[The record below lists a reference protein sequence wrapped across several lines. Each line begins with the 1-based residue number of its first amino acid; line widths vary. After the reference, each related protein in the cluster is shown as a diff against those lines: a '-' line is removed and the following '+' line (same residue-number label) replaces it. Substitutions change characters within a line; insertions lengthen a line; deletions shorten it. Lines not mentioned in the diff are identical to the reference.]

1 MKTKI
6 LSLFFLV
13 VLLVTGANSTS
24 YAKEEEYPSKPIQ
37 ILVAARAGG
46 GIDLFF
52 RLLSEELTKFWK
64 VSINVANEGG
74 SGGTVGADRVMKA
87 RKDGYSVLGIL
98 VASICS
104 MTVAQPGEPI
114 SLLRDFDPILTNM
127 GYAAT
132 VYCVRSDSNFKTFKD
147 VINFAKE
154 NPGKLIFGTGSPGGE
169 FFLEWTLLQ
178 RAAKV
183 NIPTL
188 KLSSAEMIPQ
198 LLGGHVQMC
207 GTSEVAAKPYIDSG
221 RMRGLVVDVKSSAFP
236 NLPTLSE
243 IGYPEDINVVSSLTL
258 MGPKGLP
265 PAILKVW
272 ENALQV
278 IVKGPTFN
286 TSLKKVGF
294 SNNSETNPEKMKNTL
309 QRELEKYKQFTP
321 EELGWK

>member
-1 MKTKI
+1 MKAKTLLI
-6 LSLFFLV
+6 FLLTLSFIA
-13 VLLVTGANSTS
+13 GANSIS
-24 YAKEEEYPSKPIQ
+24 YAREEEYPSKPIQ
-37 ILVAARAGG
+37 ILVAHRAGG

-52 RLLSEELTKFWK
+52 RLLSEELTKSWK
-64 VSINVANEGG
+64 VPVNVANESGAGG
-74 SGGTVGADRVMKA
+74 AVGADRVIKA

-98 VASICS
+98 VASISS
-104 MTVAQPGEPI
+104 MTVAQPGQPI
-114 SLLRDFDPILTNM
+114 SLPRDFDPILTNM

-154 NPGKLIFGTGSPGGE
+154 NPGKLIFGTGVPGGE

-183 NIPTL
+183 NITTL

-198 LLGGHVQMC
+198 LLGGHIQMC

-221 RMRGLVVDVKSSAFP
+221 RMRGLAVDVKSSAFP

-243 IGYPEDINVVSSLTL
+243 MGYPEDINVVSSLTL
-258 MGPKGLP
+258 LGPKGLP
-265 PAILKVW
+265 PAVLKAW
-272 ENALQV
+272 ETALQV
-278 IVKGPTFN
+278 IVKGSSFN
-286 TSLKKVGF
+286 ASLKKVGF
-294 SNNSETNPEKMKNTL
+294 NNNCETSPEKIKTIL
-309 QRELEKYKQFTP
+309 QKELVKYKQFTP